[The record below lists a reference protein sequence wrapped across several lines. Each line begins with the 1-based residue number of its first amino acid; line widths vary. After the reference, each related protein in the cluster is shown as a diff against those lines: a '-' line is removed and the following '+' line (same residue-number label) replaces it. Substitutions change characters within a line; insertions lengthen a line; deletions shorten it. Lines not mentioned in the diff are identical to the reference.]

1 MNTLPNNTV
10 APAAI
15 ESNRIKMEVCDYR
28 MNINHNNN
36 QSPNMT
42 APVQSQTNT
51 MAVLQRN
58 TVSSASSLDSS
69 ASYGYPLRQSPLHE
83 QPQGISKG
91 ISQGVLQAMP
101 APALGSI
108 TAPQAMT
115 SMAAPSAIPSTHNN
129 TQTPITMP
137 MTTPLSLIDSLK
149 MKFPLAASMGATGG
163 VTQFS
168 DINGIPPVNPFSEE
182 TDSPIVGNTNVPEFL
197 YQLIKML
204 TDNHREVIE
213 WSNGK
218 IEVHNPHK
226 LESDVLNKYFRHS
239 KYASFQRQL
248 NYFGFRK
255 LAGKGKMAPCSYVNE
270 LATNDLRSLLKMKRK
285 TSATTKEAKNDK
297 TDESAPAE
305 PKAKVTQCSPFI
317 KSNIS
322 TSTAHGISNNALPL
336 SDRKRLRPG
345 TVESNR
351 EPRSVAKFAIGKG
364 IRHSLNGYLKSSPTI
379 IPNSIPTSNNVMTS
393 NSIMTPSLNN
403 PLLHNSI
410 SSATTANTTQQN
422 YSMPNNSRPLDPHT
436 IAQSVVGKGVIHQFA
451 THPYQHRQGIPAP
464 ITSTATVPS
473 LDVNA
478 MSTTSLPN
486 DVGTTHQKQNHPNF
500 LFLDPQQLGM
510 GVEDSLSELQN
521 NFRNSLNDRTEDGR
535 IRTGLNDNIGANGK
549 MERVSSLVNLAMIP
563 DLDAMIEPTAVC
575 EMMPPEQD
583 PLNTMAFIDFPS
595 NDLDPS
601 GINLPISMNSNL
613 NLNSSG
619 STDDRQ
625 FS

>member
-101 APALGSI
+101 APAPGSI

-218 IEVHNPHK
+218 
-226 LESDVLNKYFRHS
+226 LM
-239 KYASFQRQL
+239 SF
-248 NYFGFRK
+248 
-255 LAGKGKMAPCSYVNE
+255 
-270 LATNDLRSLLKMKRK
+270 
-285 TSATTKEAKNDK
+285 
-297 TDESAPAE
+297 
-305 PKAKVTQCSPFI
+305 
-317 KSNIS
+317 
-322 TSTAHGISNNALPL
+322 H
-336 SDRKRLRPG
+336 
-345 TVESNR
+345 
-351 EPRSVAKFAIGKG
+351 
-364 IRHSLNGYLKSSPTI
+364 
-379 IPNSIPTSNNVMTS
+379 
-393 NSIMTPSLNN
+393 
-403 PLLHNSI
+403 
-410 SSATTANTTQQN
+410 
-422 YSMPNNSRPLDPHT
+422 
-436 IAQSVVGKGVIHQFA
+436 
-451 THPYQHRQGIPAP
+451 
-464 ITSTATVPS
+464 
-473 LDVNA
+473 
-478 MSTTSLPN
+478 
-486 DVGTTHQKQNHPNF
+486 
-500 LFLDPQQLGM
+500 
-510 GVEDSLSELQN
+510 
-521 NFRNSLNDRTEDGR
+521 
-535 IRTGLNDNIGANGK
+535 
-549 MERVSSLVNLAMIP
+549 
-563 DLDAMIEPTAVC
+563 
-575 EMMPPEQD
+575 
-583 PLNTMAFIDFPS
+583 
-595 NDLDPS
+595 
-601 GINLPISMNSNL
+601 
-613 NLNSSG
+613 
-619 STDDRQ
+619 
-625 FS
+625 